1 MRRVASSTLWTE
13 ALAMMARAERL
24 HGEFFRPTSAGWAP
38 PIDMLETDTELRVV
52 VALPGVRPNDVEIAI
67 GASVLT
73 VVAMRSW
80 PDIPSSARVHR
91 LELPHGRFERRLPLP
106 AGAYQL
112 AGKSMVDGCL
122 FLTLRKLV

>member
-1 MRRVASSTLWTE
+1 MRRSASGVLWSE
-13 ALAMMARAERL
+13 ALAMLERSEQL
-24 HGEFFRPTSAGWAP
+24 RGEFFRPTAAGWAP
-38 PIDMLETDTELRVV
+38 PIDVLETETELHVV

-67 GASVLT
+67 GAGELAVMGT
-73 VVAMRSW
+73 RSW
-80 PDIPSSARVHR
+80 PSIHSAVRVHR

-112 AGKSMVDGCL
+112 ASKSMVDGCL